1 MYMVYIRRLGANLTS
16 DLLVFDPR
24 RIYTPSA
31 PPPFPKKNLNW
42 KEPKK
47 TDLNSPMAKFF
58 LLYYLRFSISAIFSE

>member
-31 PPPFPKKNLNW
+31 PPPLPKKKSELKRTEKNW
-42 KEPKK
+42 
-47 TDLNSPMAKFF
+47 
-58 LLYYLRFSISAIFSE
+58 SE